1 MNKTI
6 PKIVAH
12 RGYAKKYPENSV
24 LSISAAFELGACF
37 VEIDIQ
43 CLKDGT
49 VVIYHDDNML
59 RVSNVD
65 KNIMS
70 LSKEECLQYSASE
83 PERFG
88 EKFINNKISLL
99 TDMVSVLK
107 KYKNG
112 KLLVELKDESLSQ
125 FGISRVVD
133 NVYKD
138 LQSVWDQIIIISYN
152 LESLK
157 YSRDKYTCEVAWVL
171 TNWDEESHHLADDF
185 KPEMIITNYKKIEF
199 DKGGLWQGPWQWVTY
214 EVVDPEHAF
223 TLVAQGVD
231 HIESMDIG
239 GLLQDERLKLAA
251 CEH

>member
-1 MNKTI
+1 MNSYI

-12 RGYAKKYPENSV
+12 RGYAEIYPENSI
-24 LSISAAFELGACF
+24 LAISAAFELGACF

-43 CLKDGT
+43 CLNDGT

-59 RVSNVD
+59 RVSNVN
-65 KNIMS
+65 KNIMTI
-70 LSKEECLQYSASE
+70 SKDECMKYSAYE

-88 EKFINNKISLL
+88 DEFIHNKIPFLAE
-99 TDMVSVLK
+99 MVAVLQ

-125 FGISRVVD
+125 FGISTVVD

-138 LQSVWDQIIIISYN
+138 LQSVWEQIIIISYN
-152 LESLK
+152 MDSLK
-157 YSRDKYTCEVAWVL
+157 YSRDKYGCDVAWVI
-171 TNWDEESHHLADDF
+171 TNWDDESHQQADEF
-185 KPEMIITNYKKIEF
+185 KPEMIITNYKKIQFES
-199 DKGGLWQGPWQWVTY
+199 GGLWSGPWQWVAY
-214 EVVDPEHAF
+214 EVTDPKQAF
-223 TLVAQGVD
+223 SLTKQGVD

-239 GLLQDERLKLAA
+239 GLFKNKKLKMAA

>member
-12 RGYAKKYPENSV
+12 RGYAKKYPENTE

-43 CLKDGT
+43 CLNDGT
-49 VVIYHDDNML
+49 VVIYHDENML
-59 RVSNVD
+59 RVSDVD

-70 LSKEECLQYSASE
+70 LSKTECLEYSASE
-83 PERFG
+83 TKRFG
-88 EKFINNKISLL
+88 DKYSNNKISLL
-99 TDMVSVLK
+99 ADMVPVLQ

-125 FGISRVVD
+125 FGISTVVD

-138 LQSVWDQIIIISYN
+138 LESVWDQIIIISYN
-152 LESLK
+152 MASLE
-157 YSRDKYTCEVAWVL
+157 YSREQYNCDVAWVL
-171 TNWDEESHHLADDF
+171 TNWDEDSHQLADKF
-185 KPEMIITNYKKIEF
+185 KPEMIITNYTKIDF
-199 DKGGLWQGPWQWVTY
+199 DDGGLWQGPWQWVAY
-214 EVVDPEHAF
+214 EVTDADHAF
-223 TLVAQGVD
+223 VLNEKGVD

-239 GLLQDERLKLAA
+239 GLLQDKRLKMAA